1 MYFHHIRS
9 HLILVES
16 NNWKQ
21 LPLTKTV
28 IFFPV
33 RSLLLFLISI
43 FIQHLKC
50 VGKHILAFE
59 AANRNMCTN
68 HLCRKTVQS
77 MSKAAKCMQFRV
89 LLTDL
94 LFISFSPVL
103 VNRSLGSVIDTA
115 LLNLSSGAGFSRYE
129 NYMHRV
135 NSIYRT
141 HLLQKH
147 CVYIS
152 HMM

>member
-16 NNWKQ
+16 YNWKQ

-50 VGKHILAFE
+50 FGKHILAFE
-59 AANRNMCTN
+59 ATNRNMCTN

-115 LLNLSSGAGFSRYE
+115 LLNLSSGAGFSVWKLYASCE
-129 NYMHRV
+129 LYV
-135 NSIYRT
+135 
-141 HLLQKH
+141 
-147 CVYIS
+147 
-152 HMM
+152 